1 MKLASYN
8 IRKAVGLDRR
18 RDPARILDVVNHIG
32 ADVIVLQEADKRL
45 GPRPTAL
52 PRQLIFDHTDYEP
65 VDLAV
70 SAVSIGWHGNAILV
84 KKGMQVSDPQRIA
97 LPGLE
102 PRGAVSAVIEGRL
115 RVVGVHL
122 GLMRRHRHEQLRS
135 IRMKLEGCP
144 HPTAVLGDFNEWSP
158 HAGME
163 EFQDHFHI
171 VSPGKSFHASRPMA
185 ALDRV
190 GLSPGIALKTGGV
203 IENQLAKVASDHLPV
218 WVEIDLPDTRPLL
231 EDISERLRA

>member
-1 MKLASYN
+1 MRLASYN

-32 ADVIVLQEADKRL
+32 ADVIVLQEADRRL

-52 PRQLIFDHTDYEP
+52 PRQLIADHTDYEP
-65 VDLAV
+65 VALAV
-70 SAVSIGWHGNAILV
+70 SDVSIGWHGNAILV
-84 KKGMQVSDPQRIA
+84 KKGVKVSDPQRIA

-102 PRGAVSAVIEGRL
+102 PRGAVSAVIDGRI

-122 GLMRRHRHEQLRS
+122 GLMRRYRHGQLRS
-135 IRMKLEGCP
+135 IRHALENCP

-163 EFQDHFHI
+163 EFQDHFHM
-171 VSPGKSFHASRPMA
+171 VAPGKSFHASRPIA

-190 GLSPGIALKTGGV
+190 GLSPGIELRTGGV
-203 IENQLAKVASDHLPV
+203 IESQLARVASDHLPV
-218 WVEIDLPDTRPLL
+218 WVEISLPENAPR
-231 EDISERLRA
+231 EDSGRD

>member
-18 RDPARILDVVNHIG
+18 RDPVRVLEVINTIG

-52 PRQLIFDHTDYEP
+52 PRQLIADHTDYEP
-65 VDLAV
+65 VALAR
-70 SAVSIGWHGNAILV
+70 SPVSIGWHGNAILV
-84 KKGMQVSDPQRIA
+84 RKGMQVGEPQHIP

-122 GLMRRHRHEQLRS
+122 GLMRRNRHGQLRQ
-135 IRMKLEGCP
+135 IRAAIAHCDR
-144 HPTAVLGDFNEWSP
+144 PTAVMGDFNEWSP
-158 HAGME
+158 HAGLE
-163 EFQDHFHI
+163 EFHGTFEMHA
-171 VSPGKSFHASRPMA
+171 PGKSFHASRPMA
-185 ALDRV
+185 ALDRI
-190 GLSPGIALKTGGV
+190 GLSPGLTLQGGGV
-203 IENQLAKVASDHLPV
+203 VETRLARVASDHLPV
-218 WVEIDLPDTRPLL
+218 WVEIGF
-231 EDISERLRA
+231 AG

>member
-18 RDPARILDVVNHIG
+18 RDPGRILDVLNHIG

-52 PRQLIFDHTDYEP
+52 PRQMIADHTDYEP
-65 VDLAV
+65 VELAV
-70 SAVSIGWHGNAILV
+70 NAVSIGWHGNAILV
-84 KKGMQVSDPQRIA
+84 RKGTAVSDPLRIV

-102 PRGAVSAVIEGRL
+102 PRGAVSVVIDGRL

-122 GLMRRHRHEQLRS
+122 GLMRRSRHRQLRS
-135 IRMKLEGCP
+135 IRLALAQGT
-144 HPTAVLGDFNEWSP
+144 HPTAILGDFNEWSP
-158 HAGME
+158 HAGLE
-163 EFQDHFHI
+163 EFQDHFHMLA
-171 VSPGKSFHASRPMA
+171 PGKSFHASRPMA

-190 GLSPGIALKTGGV
+190 GLSPGIELKTGGV
-203 IENQLAKVASDHLPV
+203 IETQLSRVASDHLPV
-218 WVEIDLPDTRPLL
+218 WVEILLPDQAPG
-231 EDISERLRA
+231 AA